1 MKCKPLTLDVI
12 NNLDKDSILY
22 AEFSESGAMG
32 ACGTARIFVL
42 DDGILQFYLVSVFD
56 GKSDKRKKELNDI
69 YAAVYGFLS
78 SLTKQK
84 ILIEKYAGY
93 GNTAWKRRGITF
105 TRDDDHS
112 IFLYK
117 KSKQVYHIPASN
129 PGVYHKVVAD
139 FAERQ
144 DEFKAIKKNFD
155 AQKKKL
161 SIAEQDFFDAYLNQ
175 LEENDHHL
183 GIFQFTVAEYWDAIC
198 LLKLRNLQDFNLS
211 SDAIRDGE
219 KAIARY
225 RLKYVIDTIGWNQLD
240 EFFADYVKKG
250 GIKLFGSLNSIL
262 SYHIEDLYTKF
273 KIKKSN
279 NSKTSVII
287 SDNLEKFLEK
297 PELVTFSEN
306 AIEEIINA
314 IYNKNGDTLR
324 ADARSIEFFLAN
336 FCFLEDIPYSRILP
350 VVHYI
355 VKELPFDDFSH
366 TDTAQLFWLAGEI
379 INRAWRFA
387 EPNNSTQRNIS
398 DFIFSAYGS
407 RVGSL
412 WPIVNYDAFEF
423 KDPAGQEMFSDS
435 IGFIMS
441 LSDITERLPGL
452 ESYLR
457 LVAARDYHGHPTVLS
472 RAKGLIRHRLPAE
485 EELEDILDH
494 EDAGRY
500 SALLSHPESVEE
512 TEVLLDRILIGDDRF
527 DNYSRVAILE
537 RLFLNNANTES
548 RIMAAKFINK
558 NFREIAYLLNDDAK
572 AADESPSEF
581 IISIFTAA
589 CAGIYESEEL
599 TEIESIADKCQTLEF
614 DTNTIVAAL
623 KLANQRVNK
632 ISNIRADL
640 AEFFA

>member
-144 DEFKAIKKNFD
+144 VEVKAIKKYFD

-219 KAIARY
+219 KAIATFGEISPVV
-225 RLKYVIDTIGWNQLD
+225 LKEFEIKNPVCFFELFTDTLPEAKQKHEQFIENPIQPIVRDIAFVVDETITANQL
-240 EFFADYVKKG
+240 V
-250 GIKLFGSLNSIL
+250 
-262 SYHIEDLYTKF
+262 
-273 KIKKSN
+273 
-279 NSKTSVII
+279 
-287 SDNLEKFLEK
+287 
-297 PELVTFSEN
+297 
-306 AIEEIINA
+306 
-314 IYNKNGDTLR
+314 
-324 ADARSIEFFLAN
+324 
-336 FCFLEDIPYSRILP
+336 
-350 VVHYI
+350 
-355 VKELPFDDFSH
+355 
-366 TDTAQLFWLAGEI
+366 
-379 INRAWRFA
+379 
-387 EPNNSTQRNIS
+387 
-398 DFIFSAYGS
+398 SA
-407 RVGSL
+407 
-412 WPIVNYDAFEF
+412 F
-423 KDPAGQEMFSDS
+423 KDNMLTDIKIVDIYKMPLVGQKSVALRYIFEPKEN
-435 IGFIMS
+435 
-441 LSDITERLPGL
+441 ITTEQVNAMMDKIIKAVETKTGGK
-452 ESYLR
+452 
-457 LVAARDYHGHPTVLS
+457 VRD
-472 RAKGLIRHRLPAE
+472 
-485 EELEDILDH
+485 
-494 EDAGRY
+494 GR
-500 SALLSHPESVEE
+500 
-512 TEVLLDRILIGDDRF
+512 
-527 DNYSRVAILE
+527 
-537 RLFLNNANTES
+537 
-548 RIMAAKFINK
+548 
-558 NFREIAYLLNDDAK
+558 
-572 AADESPSEF
+572 
-581 IISIFTAA
+581 
-589 CAGIYESEEL
+589 
-599 TEIESIADKCQTLEF
+599 
-614 DTNTIVAAL
+614 
-623 KLANQRVNK
+623 
-632 ISNIRADL
+632 
-640 AEFFA
+640 